1 MKKIGYIGLGK
12 MGRNMVERLLGK
24 GWSIVAYDALPANVA
39 LAAELGAEGVVSP
52 QAVVEHL
59 SSPRLI
65 WIMVPHQAVDEVLAQ
80 VTPYLQAGDTVVDGG
95 NSNFNETVRRGKD
108 LAEKGIHYL
117 DVGTSGGPG
126 GAKDGACLMIGGEKK
141 IYDKYEALWS
151 DMAAPNAYAYLGA
164 SGAGHFV
171 KMVHNGIEYG
181 MMQAIG
187 EGFEVLRAAPFK
199 VDLIEAARIY
209 NNQSV
214 IESRLTKWL
223 EDGLRKEGVE
233 LEHISGSVS
242 ASGEGLWTVGTKLHR
257 VRNIIWSSPPQ
268 HELMQQL
275 SWRGIF
281 RACLWIIKS
290 APSPHSCSCL
300 AVPRSRRLTALLLS
314 HSVDL

>member
-242 ASGEGLWTVGTKLHR
+242 ASGEGLWTVETAKELGVPVPVIAGSLRFREDSHAKPSFTGKILSLL
-257 VRNIIWSSPPQ
+257 RNQ
-268 HELMQQL
+268 FGGHE
-275 SWRGIF
+275 
-281 RACLWIIKS
+281 
-290 APSPHSCSCL
+290 
-300 AVPRSRRLTALLLS
+300 VTSRT
-314 HSVDL
+314 